1 MIEMLA
7 TAASLRYD
15 GISVGDNIENR
26 LYRIIQRERKAAQK
40 ARGTLL
46 LLELSIDPDSCSAV
60 VSRDKLVFRHFP
72 ADITWNTEKCHT
84 FEIER
89 LLQFLGICQDESD
102 A

>member
-46 LLELSIDPDSCSAV
+46 LLPLHRSRLMQCS
-60 VSRDKLVFRHFP
+60 
-72 ADITWNTEKCHT
+72 
-84 FEIER
+84 
-89 LLQFLGICQDESD
+89 G
-102 A
+102 

>member
-1 MIEMLA
+1 MKERLHKRREEPSYF
-7 TAASLRYD
+7 SL
-15 GISVGDNIENR
+15 S
-26 LYRIIQRERKAAQK
+26 
-40 ARGTLL
+40 T
-46 LLELSIDPDSCSAV
+46 DPDSCSAV